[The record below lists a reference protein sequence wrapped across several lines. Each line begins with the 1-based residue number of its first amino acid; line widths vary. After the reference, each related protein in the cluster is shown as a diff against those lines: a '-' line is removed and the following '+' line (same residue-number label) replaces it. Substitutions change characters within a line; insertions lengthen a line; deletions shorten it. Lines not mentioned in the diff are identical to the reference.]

1 MLRTGRARGVVD
13 TINAE
18 MAQVNIL
25 SIDGGGIRGI
35 MPAMILAELEDRLQ
49 MPIAERFH
57 LIAGTSTGG
66 ILALGLTKPD
76 ARGRPQYAARD
87 LVALYEREGAR
98 IFSRSVW
105 HRLHA
110 VGNIAEEK
118 YPSEGIEQVLDE
130 YFGEARLKDVVTDVL
145 ITSYEIE
152 RRIPWFF
159 KSRKAKV
166 NDEYD
171 FPMKVVAR
179 ATSAAP
185 TYFEPLK
192 VETPDRSD
200 YYALIDGG
208 VFANNPALCGFVEA
222 KTMFPQAEDILLV
235 SLGTGQLTRRIPYDE
250 ARGWGLARWAQ
261 PLLNVVFHGV
271 SATVD
276 YHLRHLLPPA
286 SDGTKR
292 YYRFQ
297 PRLDEG
303 NDDLDDASRT
313 NIRVLKLL
321 AEAIVREHAD
331 DLKDLSQQLAQS
343 A

>member
-1 MLRTGRARGVVD
+1 
-13 TINAE
+13 

-35 MPAMILAELEDRLQ
+35 IPAMILAELEDRLP

-192 VETPDRSD
+192 VETSDRSD

-292 YYRFQ
+292 YYWFQ

-321 AEAIVREHAD
+321 AEAIVREHTD
-331 DLKDLSQQLAQS
+331 DLENLCQQLAQS